1 MIYNSKKKKKEI
13 NHRFHT
19 NKQEREKE
27 IKKKRKQVKKMVDE
41 GAGGQCTCKYPY
53 SSAKNVTLVKRQIL
67 RSI

>member
-19 NKQEREKE
+19 NKQERKKGDKKEK
-27 IKKKRKQVKKMVDE
+27 KTGKKMVDE
-41 GAGGQCTCKYPY
+41 GAGGQCTCTYPY

-67 RSI
+67 R